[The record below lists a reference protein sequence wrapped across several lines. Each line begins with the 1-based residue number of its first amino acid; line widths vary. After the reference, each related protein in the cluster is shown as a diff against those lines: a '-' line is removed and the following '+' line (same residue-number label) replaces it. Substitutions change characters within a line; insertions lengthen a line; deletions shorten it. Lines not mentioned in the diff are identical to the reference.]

1 MNKKTALIL
10 QNARGGV
17 RQIGRVRR
25 KDFVRVFV
33 PTIAGR
39 MIGKDNKKGVYE
51 FKTRE
56 QAQKLATKTAR
67 RAREWAR
74 KLLNKGGK

>member
-1 MNKKTALIL
+1 MDKKSAQIL
-10 QNARGGV
+10 LNARGGV

-25 KDFVRVFV
+25 KDFVRVYV
-33 PTIAGR
+33 PTIGGR
-39 MIGKDNKKGVYE
+39 MIGKGSTKGVYE

-56 QAQKLATKTAR
+56 QAQKLATKTVR

-74 KLLNKGGK
+74 KLLKKGGK

>member
-1 MNKKTALIL
+1 MDKKSAQILIH
-10 QNARGGV
+10 ARGGV

-25 KDFVRVFV
+25 KDFVTVFV

-39 MIGKDNKKGVYE
+39 MIGKENKKGVYE

-56 QAQKLATKTAR
+56 QAQRLATKTAR

-74 KLLNKGGK
+74 NLLDKGGK